1 MKFKKPLSVL
11 VGCAAIFA
19 ALIVVDELEPET
31 VEPVKKQA
39 VLAPVSVL
47 EVTPSQH
54 ESTLTVLGLTAAR
67 WPIQLK
73 VSSSAQLKWLNEN
86 IEPGQLVNK

>member
-11 VGCAAIFA
+11 VGCAAIFI
-19 ALIVVDELEPET
+19 ALVVVDELEPEAT
-31 VEPVKKQA
+31 QSVKKEA

-54 ESTLTVLGLTAAR
+54 
-67 WPIQLK
+67 Q
-73 VSSSAQLKWLNEN
+73 
-86 IEPGQLVNK
+86 